1 MQTPFFVL
9 YNKQYSYL
17 HCIKIVFTIVSYL
30 ETTEYKG
37 PDADCIMTST
47 PLWTRDQVALGF
59 GELCENLSACPID
72 IGMAVGPNTDES

>member
-37 PDADCIMTST
+37 PDADGIKIST
-47 PLWTRDQVALGF
+47 PCGQRTRSVLDL
-59 GELCENLSACPID
+59 
-72 IGMAVGPNTDES
+72 ESCVET